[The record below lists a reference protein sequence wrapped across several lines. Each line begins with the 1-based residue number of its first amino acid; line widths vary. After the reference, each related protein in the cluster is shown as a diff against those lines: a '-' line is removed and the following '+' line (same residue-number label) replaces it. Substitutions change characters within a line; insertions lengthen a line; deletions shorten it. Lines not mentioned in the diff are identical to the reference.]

1 MLIDKKIKGIRFV
14 ADKRDDV
21 RSVTL
26 GVWIKAGSVFEN
38 DDNNGISHY
47 IEHMLFKGTENRS
60 YKQIA
65 EDIDNIG
72 GQINAFTSKEC
83 TCYYAKVIDEHQDI
97 AADVIFDMVSNST
110 FPEEEMQKE
119 KGVVIEEI
127 AMSNDTPDDVSS
139 ELINSTFF
147 KGTSLARTILGP
159 ASGVSAIT
167 RSDIDGY
174 MNKRYT
180 AANIVVAASGN
191 VDMELISDMIEKKL
205 NVAEGGESR
214 DYVEEAILPGRFD
227 CVKKDIEQVH
237 INLALPGY
245 TYTDKRKFA
254 LSVVNNIF
262 GGAMSS
268 RLFQR
273 IREEL
278 GMAYSVYSYPVAYMS
293 GAMTGIYA
301 ATNAD
306 NAVTATEEI
315 VKEIIRLRKEGISQK
330 ELKNTK
336 EQLRGGFILSRE
348 GNAARMNSIGKSAL
362 LTGIIITE
370 NDVLDGLAS
379 VTMDDIDRVIAEIM
393 DESKLTYTFVG
404 AVKDEEKL
412 RRSLSL

>member
-1 MLIDKKIKGIRFV
+1 MLIDKRIKGIRFV

-119 KGVVIEEI
+119 KGVVLEEI

-159 ASGVSAIT
+159 APSVSAIT
-167 RSDIDGY
+167 RSDIDDY
-174 MNKRYT
+174 MGKRYT

-191 VDMELISDMIEKKL
+191 VDVEHISDMIEKKL
-205 NVAEGGESR
+205 NVAEDSESR
-214 DYVEEAILPGRFD
+214 GYVEETISPDRFA

-306 NAVTATEEI
+306 NALTATEEI
-315 VKEIIRLRKEGISQK
+315 VKEIIRLKKEGISEK

-348 GNAARMNSIGKSAL
+348 GNAARMNSIGKSVL
-362 LTGIIITE
+362 LTGRIITE
-370 NDVLDGLAS
+370 SDILDGLAS
-379 VTMDDIDRVIAEIM
+379 VTMDDIDRVIAEVM
-393 DESKLTYTFVG
+393 DENKLTYTFVG
-404 AVKDEEKL
+404 AIKDEEKL
-412 RRSLSL
+412 KRSLSL